1 MEQQNS
7 EALQSAVTAYGQL
20 GATATNSG
28 VRRAALLRVADLYSF
43 FGNLEG
49 AWRALAMWTGDTLP
63 DNTNPADYTALPTAT
78 VHDGQAM
85 NALAAVHLE
94 LADQAGVTV
103 VNKAKHNAAARVLLE
118 QIIEATPND
127 LAALV
132 RLAFL
137 HARPRGNE
145 TDFSLAV
152 KLLEQAW
159 AAATE
164 LEEGGA
170 RAGLLQDQRFWQEL
184 GGAYARLNE
193 RAQMDAVFEEAAR
206 RGVFPSQYQRPREML
221 PGLAARPFWEL
232 SELPSSVA
240 AGVATLQRSWRVI
253 RQEGLALL
261 RAGAFAAEPER
272 LTDRGWDQLVLWDH
286 GHWNQQLCSGPAVT
300 TCNVL
305 SGLSRTADND
315 EQHPYIDISGRGQ
328 VKFSLLRPGTSI
340 LPHTGTTNARLRLH
354 LGLRVPFS
362 AAEGRED
369 RHQFWIRV
377 ADKTPRGW
385 ADGQVLILD
394 DSFEHELIASPT
406 ACDHTN
412 ETCADPSAETEADAA
427 RLILIVDINHPNLN
441 LVRGRP

>member
-1 MEQQNS
+1 MEHRNS
-7 EALQSAVTAYGQL
+7 EALQSAVMAYDQL
-20 GATATNSG
+20 GATATDSG

-43 FGNLEG
+43 FGNWEG

-63 DNTNPADYTALPTAT
+63 DNTNAADYTALPTAT
-78 VHDGQAM
+78 VQDGQAM

-94 LADQAGVTV
+94 LADQTGVTAV
-103 VNKAKHNAAARVLLE
+103 HKAKHNAAARMLLE
-118 QIIEATPND
+118 RIIEAAPND

-145 TDFSLAV
+145 ANFSLAI
-152 KLLEQAW
+152 KLLEQAR
-159 AAATE
+159 AVATE

-170 RAGLLQDQRFWQEL
+170 SAGLLQDHRFWQEL
-184 GGAYARLNE
+184 GGAYARMNE
-193 RAQMDAVFEEAAR
+193 TVQMDAVFAEAAR
-206 RGVFPSQYQRPREML
+206 RGVFPSQYQRPRETL

-232 SELPSSVA
+232 SELPSPVA
-240 AGVATLQRSWRVI
+240 AGVATLQRSWRAI

-261 RAGAFAAEPER
+261 RTGAFTAEPER

-286 GHWNQQLCSGPAVT
+286 GHWNQQLCSGPAAS
-300 TCNVL
+300 TCAVL
-305 SGLSRTADND
+305 SRLSRTPEND
-315 EQHPYIDISGRGQ
+315 EQHPYIDLSGRGQ

-354 LGLRVPFS
+354 LGLRVPVS
-362 AAEGRED
+362 AADGHED

-377 ADKTPRGW
+377 ADKPPRGW
-385 ADGQVLILD
+385 ADGQALILD
-394 DSFEHELIASPT
+394 DSFEHELFASPS
-406 ACDHTN
+406 ACEGAN

-427 RLILIVDINHPNLN
+427 RLILIVDLKHPDLN
-441 LVRGRP
+441 LDRG